1 MHSLFRDYLP
11 RQCSGRTAGGRGVRG
26 AFDALLARE
35 KHDIAAVLIEPLVQG
50 AGGMKVHAPETLR
63 RVADACR
70 RHGVL
75 LIADEVFVGFGRA
88 GTLFACEQA
97 GVTPDILCLGK
108 ALTGGAVSLAATL
121 ARPHV
126 YEALLIRR
134 HDQSR

>member
-1 MHSLFRDYLP
+1 MHSLFKDYLP
-11 RQCSGRTAGGRGVRG
+11 RQVLAELPVDAASEA

-35 KHDIAAVLIEPLVQG
+35 KHNIAAVLIEPLVQG

-108 ALTGGAVSLAATL
+108 GADRRRGV
-121 ARPHV
+121 ARGDPGP
-126 YEALLIRR
+126 APRL
-134 HDQSR
+134 